1 MVGVREL
8 WGYVRACRAALALAL
23 VLTLLASA
31 AALAQPL
38 TAKAVVDALGAGQAL
53 ATPLVL
59 LSALVV
65 VSAAAAG
72 GGTWLLDRT
81 GERVVLSVRRRLSF
95 RLTRLRVVELD
106 RHAAGNLVAR
116 ATSDSNLMR
125 TAATT
130 GLVEIVDG
138 SLSFVA
144 TFGLMVFLDVRL
156 TLLTAGVLVVVGAVV
171 GVILPRIRAAVTR
184 AQEAVGVLG
193 AALDRALGAARAV
206 KANAAEARETARI
219 NVASEQG
226 YQAGLVG
233 ARYSALVA
241 MVTELSLQASFLV
254 VLGVGGAFVAAG
266 SLPVSTLVAFLLA
279 LFYLTAPIA
288 SLTSG
293 VTQLQ
298 QGLGAVIR
306 LREVTSLE
314 VEDDVDIPPA
324 SLPMTGRVSRAP
336 EIRLDGVSFAYRDR
350 EPALRHLSLTIPP
363 NRVTALVGPS
373 GAGKSTVFALLL
385 RFYEP
390 STGAIY
396 LDDRDIAGMSRAEL
410 RNHLAWVDQDSSALS
425 GTLAENL
432 RFGAP
437 QATDDDLRAALS
449 EVRLEGLIERLPQ
462 GWHSEIGG
470 RGAAISG
477 GERQRLAIAR
487 ALLRCPAVLLLDE
500 ASSQLDTLNE
510 LALRETI
517 TRVARRATVVIIA
530 HRMATV
536 TAADHIAVLEA
547 GTLTASGTHDE
558 LVTTSALYRDLAA
571 TQLSGAH

>member
-1 MVGVREL
+1 MREL
-8 WGYVRACRAALALAL
+8 WGYVRACRAVLLLAL
-23 VLTLLASA
+23 VMTLLASA

-38 TAKAVVDALGAGQAL
+38 AAKAVVDALGAGQEL

-81 GERVVLSVRRRLSF
+81 GERVVLGIRRRLSF

-130 GLVEIVDG
+130 GLIEIVDG

-156 TLLTAGVLVVVGAVV
+156 TLMTAGVLVVVGAVV

-219 NVASEQG
+219 DAAAEQG

-233 ARYSALVA
+233 SRYSALVA
-241 MVTELSLQASFLV
+241 VVTELSLQVSFLV

-288 SLTSG
+288 SLTG
-293 VTQLQ
+293 GATQLQ
-298 QGLGAVIR
+298 QGLGAVVR
-306 LREVTSLE
+306 LREVTGLE
-314 VEDDVDIPPA
+314 VEDDVDASDASPPIPRRA
-324 SLPMTGRVSRAP
+324 SRVP
-336 EIRLDGVSFAYRDR
+336 QIRIDGVSFAYPDR

-373 GAGKSTVFALLL
+373 GAGKSTLFALLL

-390 STGAIY
+390 STGTIY
-396 LDDRDIAGMSRAEL
+396 LDDCDIAELSRAEL
-410 RNHLAWVDQDSSALS
+410 RSRLAWVDQDSSALS

-449 EVRLEGLIERLPQ
+449 EVRLEGLIEQLPE
-462 GWHSEIGG
+462 GWHSEVGG

-477 GERQRLAIAR
+477 GERQRLAIVR
-487 ALLRCPAVLLLDE
+487 ALLRRPAVLLLDE
-500 ASSQLDTLNE
+500 ASSQLDTVNE

-517 TRVARRATVVIIA
+517 VRLARRATVVIIA

-547 GTLTASGTHDE
+547 GALTASGIHDE
-558 LVTTSALYRDLAA
+558 LVETSVLYRNLAA